1 MKRKELV
8 TVGRR
13 VKALREAQGKTQQ
26 ELASSAG
33 ISLSILARIEQT
45 KPGTET
51 DPRISTVAALAKA
64 LGVGVGALAD
74 PAGESLGTA
83 TIKRRHPK

>member
-8 TVGRR
+8 PVGRR
-13 VKALREAQGKTQQ
+13 VKELRESQGRTQQ

-45 KPGTET
+45 NTKT

-74 PAGESLGTA
+74 PAGESSGTA
-83 TIKRRHPK
+83 TTKRRQPK